1 MTGRLITLEGGE
13 GTGKSSHLETVRR
26 LILASGHD
34 VIVTH
39 EPGGTAVA
47 EQLRRIILEPG
58 SEPILPL
65 TELLLVFA
73 ARRQHVQ
80 HTLRPALEAG
90 LWVLCDRFVDSTYAY
105 QGGGRGLPQSMIET
119 LEGWVLDG
127 LRPDLTVLF
136 DAPVEIALRRVEHRG
151 GILDR
156 IEREDVAWHERVRRA
171 YRHRA
176 HTEPER
182 FLVIDASVDSET
194 LGSSLNTLLPRRL
207 AALDEAAERSSRG
220 D

>member
-47 EQLRRIILEPG
+47 EQLRRIILEPS

-65 TELLLVFA
+65 SELLLVFA
-73 ARRQHVQ
+73 ARLQHLQ

-105 QGGGRGLPQSMIET
+105 QGGGRGLPQSAIET
-119 LEGWVLDG
+119 LDGWVLDG
-127 LRPDLTVLF
+127 FRPDLTVLF
-136 DAPVEIALRRVEHRG
+136 DAPVEVALRRVEHRG

-156 IEREDVAWHERVRRA
+156 IEREDMVWHERVRRA
-171 YRHRA
+171 FRHRA
-176 HTEPER
+176 QAEPAR
-182 FLVIDASVDSET
+182 FLVIDAAVDSDT
-194 LGSSLNTLLPRRL
+194 LDASLNALLPPRL
-207 AALDEAAERSSRG
+207 AALAAADG
-220 D
+220 GGLP